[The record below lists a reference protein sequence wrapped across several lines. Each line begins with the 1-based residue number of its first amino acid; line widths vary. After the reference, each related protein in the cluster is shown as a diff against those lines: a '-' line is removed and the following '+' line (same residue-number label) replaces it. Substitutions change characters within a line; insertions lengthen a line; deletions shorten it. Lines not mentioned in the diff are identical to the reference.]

1 MYRKLLFG
9 MAVIAAASL
18 VSCGGS
24 GDKKD
29 GGDKKDTTAT
39 KTTENKA
46 PTGAKYAMKSGIIDL
61 KSTMMG
67 MEQKVTMYF
76 DDFGKKEASVLTMEM
91 MGMKTESRTIKK
103 DGYSYD
109 INMTKKECTKKKLPG
124 TGDPNDL
131 NFKDMSADMMKKMSI
146 KKEGNERFLGIYELS
161 GGILRICLAGAN
173 AARPTRFVDAPN
185 LVILVLSRTAP
196 TTFPV
201 PPTPNVSAAI
211 IAAKTDIT
219 NLETAL
225 DAFEIDTGRYPTSA
239 EGLAALGAP
248 PAGIIGWH
256 GPYIR
261 ALPNDP

>member
-146 KKEGNERFLGIYELS
+146 KKEGNETFLGKDCEKYVMDYKEMKMKGTYLVWNAIPLKTDVDM
-161 GGILRICLAGAN
+161 GGIKMVMEATKIQEN
-173 AARPTRFVDAPN
+173 A
-185 LVILVLSRTAP
+185 S
-196 TTFPV
+196 V
-201 PPTPNVSAAI
+201 PAD
-211 IAAKTDIT
+211 K
-219 NLETAL
+219 
-225 DAFEIDTGRYPTSA
+225 FEVP
-239 EGLAALGAP
+239 EG
-248 PAGIIGWH
+248 IKIVEK
-256 GPYIR
+256 
-261 ALPNDP
+261 

>member
-1 MYRKLLFG
+1 

-146 KKEGNERFLGIYELS
+146 KKEGNERFLGKDCEKYVMDYKEMKMKGTYLVWNAIPLKTDVDM
-161 GGILRICLAGAN
+161 GGIKMVMEATKIQEN
-173 AARPTRFVDAPN
+173 A
-185 LVILVLSRTAP
+185 S
-196 TTFPV
+196 V
-201 PPTPNVSAAI
+201 PAD
-211 IAAKTDIT
+211 K
-219 NLETAL
+219 
-225 DAFEIDTGRYPTSA
+225 FEVP
-239 EGLAALGAP
+239 EG
-248 PAGIIGWH
+248 IKIVEK
-256 GPYIR
+256 
-261 ALPNDP
+261 